1 MRTASCL
8 VAVSMVI
15 LLSVYIPLGSDASD
29 GSGETLLISEVNP
42 YTTMEGF
49 SLHNYGSSKVNLK
62 DYSVTDGVGTLRFTA
77 NKDLFSNS
85 RVTVVGK
92 IDPTDWFSSRDNTY
106 VIGSTDVS
114 KSGNFGL
121 TDTGD
126 VLYLYKGDTLIDSVC
141 YGNKTAD
148 KGWNGP
154 PVERASSKYLLRNG
168 LVDTDTSSDWIFTK
182 PGITNLPFDP
192 SIKFNA
198 VVTPFTF
205 PESSGIPI
213 YRAFENAKSEI
224 LISIYQLTNPDLV
237 ALLCALEKRTG
248 TAHVDVYI
256 LLEGD
261 VLNYDM
267 STELSLMQSIFESGG
282 EVKLINNK
290 TAGNYERYAY
300 VHNKYAIIDSEKVVI
315 TSENWTVGNMDLTK
329 KSKGNRGWGA
339 VIDSVDYAKYLK
351 NVFINDTDTSLGDVW
366 KLEEFYPTLK
376 PYEKE
381 LIYPSI
387 PEYKTESFRAT
398 VTPVLSPD
406 NSYSAQKYYMDNA
419 KSRIYSEQ
427 LDLGSSYE
435 GMNASSPVSW
445 MVDAT
450 RRISD
455 LDARLILDASMSTS
469 KTSHTEEV
477 NLINRTTNV
486 KAMTI
491 NGGDGFTTT
500 HNKGIIIDDTVWL
513 GSVNWT
519 SNSFLNNRETAVLI
533 DSKEVTEYFVG
544 YFLEDWG
551 VDTFTMRVSVDK
563 SRIISGDSVVFTVSG
578 KTDERYE
585 WDIYGD
591 GKVIRQSNTN
601 KIVCNDLV
609 PGTYLMKVT
618 DSGSNSVQFEYTV
631 FSAEEKIEPKNDDI
645 IDVVEKNPGIIAVI
659 IGIISVIMIALFK
672 GKR

>member
-1 MRTASCL
+1 MKRASCL
-8 VAVSMVI
+8 VAVSMVV
-15 LLSVYIPLGSDASD
+15 LLSICIPLSSDVSEGSS
-29 GSGETLLISEVNP
+29 ETLLISEVNP
-42 YTTMEGF
+42 YTAMEGF

-62 DYSVTDGVGTLRFTA
+62 DYNITDGVGTLRFTA
-77 NKDLFSNS
+77 NKDLPSNS

-92 IDPTDWFSSRDNTY
+92 TDPDDWFSSRDNTY
-106 VIGSTDVS
+106 IIGSADVS

-121 TDTGD
+121 TDAGD
-126 VLYLYKGDTLIDSVC
+126 VLYLFKGETLIDSVC

-192 SIKFNA
+192 SIKFDA

-205 PESSGIPI
+205 PESSGIPV
-213 YRAFENAKSEI
+213 YKAFENAKSEI

-237 ALLCALEKRTG
+237 ALLCALEKKVGNT
-248 TAHVDVYI
+248 HVDVYI

-267 STELSLMQSIFESGG
+267 STELSLMQSIFEAGG

-300 VHNKYAIIDSEKVVI
+300 VHNKYAIIDSEKVII
-315 TSENWTVGNMDLTK
+315 TSENWTVGNMDLMK
-329 KSKGNRGWGA
+329 KNKGNRGWGA
-339 VIDSVDYAKYLK
+339 VIDSVEYAKYMK

-366 KLEEFYPTLK
+366 KLEDFYPTLK

-381 LIYPSI
+381 LTYPSI
-387 PEYKTESFRAT
+387 PEYRTESFRAV
-398 VTPVLSPD
+398 VTPILSPD

-419 KSRIYSEQ
+419 EFRIFSEQ
-427 LDLGSSYE
+427 LDLGSSFE

-450 RRISD
+450 RRNNNF
-455 LDARLILDASMSTS
+455 DARLILDASMSTS

-491 NGGDGFTTT
+491 NGGNGFTTT

-519 SNSFLNNRETAVLI
+519 SNSFMNNRETAVLI
-533 DSKEVTEYFVG
+533 DSTEVTEYFVG

-551 VDTFTMRVSVDK
+551 DDTQSMRISVDK
-563 SRIISGDSVVFTVSG
+563 GRITSGDSVVFTVSG
-578 KTDERYE
+578 KTDEKYE

-591 GKVIRQSNTN
+591 GKIIRQSNTN
-601 KIVCNDLV
+601 KIVCSDLV
-609 PGTYLMKVT
+609 PGTYIMKVT
-618 DSGSNSVQFEYTV
+618 DSESNSVIFEYTV
-631 FSAEEKIEPKNDDI
+631 FSAEGRVEPENDGI

-659 IGIISVIMIALFK
+659 AGIFSVIVIALIK